1 MQSSSA
7 TFVAVTLSATVRAV
21 AASCSVDIAAAA
33 AAAAA
38 GDDIDNDPVDGCIPS
53 SYRAVVVVAIVGR

>member
-33 AAAAA
+33 A
-38 GDDIDNDPVDGCIPS
+38 GDDIDIDPVDGWGIPS
-53 SYRAVVVVAIVGR
+53 SYIAVVVVAIVGR

>member
-33 AAAAA
+33 AAA

-53 SYRAVVVVAIVGR
+53 SYIAVVVVAIVGR

>member
-33 AAAAA
+33 AAAA

-53 SYRAVVVVAIVGR
+53 SYIAVVVVAIVGR

>member
-21 AASCSVDIAAAA
+21 AASCSVDIVAAADA
-33 AAAAA
+33 AAV
-38 GDDIDNDPVDGCIPS
+38 DDIDNDPVDGCIPS
-53 SYRAVVVVAIVGR
+53 SYIAVVVVAIVGR